1 MKNKQLLSLGLVSV
15 LMLAACSDGN
25 QAQSVEPTQN
35 PPTAQ
40 ATVEQ
45 TPEPKIWVFPYEQT
59 QSSPSYIRCKK
70 MVKRILENTAP
81 PENDV
86 LVEAKET
93 CRKGVAKNPDSR
105 KLVQYSEVLAH
116 IDEHFMPLEQ
126 RVAKWQAAAKKGN
139 VHAQYSL
146 GAAYSLGD
154 GVPKDMNKAIELFKK
169 AAKKSDAD
177 AAFNLGVIYMTGD
190 GVPVDNQQ
198 AKTYFEQAAA
208 KNDERAMAALGQL
221 YELGKLG
228 APDDTKAF
236 EYYQNSAFLGDAD
249 ALFNAGIF
257 YYEGKGTDKDLSL
270 ALACFEKSAY
280 QGHEKAKMVL
290 DGLAKG
296 QQIRFN
302 DVKS

>member
-1 MKNKQLLSLGLVSV
+1 M
-15 LMLAACSDGN
+15 M
-25 QAQSVEPTQN
+25 
-35 PPTAQ
+35 
-40 ATVEQ
+40 
-45 TPEPKIWVFPYEQT
+45 
-59 QSSPSYIRCKK
+59 
-70 MVKRILENTAP
+70 
-81 PENDV
+81 
-86 LVEAKET
+86 
-93 CRKGVAKNPDSR
+93 
-105 KLVQYSEVLAH
+105 
-116 IDEHFMPLEQ
+116 
-126 RVAKWQAAAKKGN
+126 
-139 VHAQYSL
+139 
-146 GAAYSLGD
+146 
-154 GVPKDMNKAIELFKK
+154 
-169 AAKKSDAD
+169 
-177 AAFNLGVIYMTGD
+177 GD